1 MSINILYPNFTDI
14 FIVTLENK
22 PQPVPTLMGFLTSA
36 LHRES
41 MPSEFPRASGLL
53 LHHGMTN
60 QIARVRKHPS
70 HRSRR
75 ANRKG
80 RGRFKGT
87 NGQGQVLGGQ
97 APSDSSRLGAK
108 QGHL

>member
-1 MSINILYPNFTDI
+1 MSINVLYPNFTDI

-22 PQPVPTLMGFLTSA
+22 PHPVPTLTGFLTSA
-36 LHRES
+36 RYRES
-41 MPSEFPRASGLL
+41 MPCEFPRASGHL

-60 QIARVRKHPS
+60 Q
-70 HRSRR
+70 
-75 ANRKG
+75 
-80 RGRFKGT
+80 

-108 QGHL
+108 QGHF